1 MGPTGRELY
10 SNWQNDRAGVV
21 PPANP
26 LPWFA
31 VVIKPQHERAVQD
44 GLCQKGLE
52 SFLPTYCAA
61 RRWSDRVKRL
71 QLPLFP
77 GYVFCRFEYG
87 QRLPVLRTPGVRSI
101 VSFGPEIIPVPN
113 DDIDRIRRMV
123 ISGCGVEP
131 WPFLNVGQRV
141 RVHDGPL
148 TGLEGTLTEFRSTWR
163 LVVGLELLQRSVA
176 VQLARDQIT
185 PL

>member
-10 SNWQNDRAGVV
+10 SNWQNDRAVV
-21 PPANP
+21 LPPANP

-123 ISGCGVEP
+123 ISGCGVAR
-131 WPFLNVGQRV
+131 GRV
-141 RVHDGPL
+141 SAGVTWRAPSGCRTRR
-148 TGLEGTLTEFRSTWR
+148 TGLTRRAVPGPPPGGTGR
-163 LVVGLELLQRSVA
+163 
-176 VQLARDQIT
+176 
-185 PL
+185 